1 MASLVTN
8 NYKHSHLTGASDWAS
23 DVHRAMWM
31 VSTHTPLKTHDFVS
45 EVVAGETANASLVR
59 KTLASESL
67 AIDDTNGGV
76 KFDADNLSWTGVTAD
91 ATETLGGLWI
101 YKQVGG
107 DDTTPGDDLLIC
119 FIDITDFQT
128 TGADLNF
135 VWSANGIMLA

>member
-1 MASLVTN
+1 
-8 NYKHSHLTGASDWAS
+8 
-23 DVHRAMWM
+23 MWM